1 MPEDVVPDVIEDGV
15 PCLEELRG
23 NGHLI
28 VAEVASMV
36 LRLAGLGCWVPGRQT
51 MRLPD
56 GSRGKNKKRLVVNT
70 RQKFTVQSAKIS

>member
-28 VAEVASMV
+28 VGRSGEHGIAFGGALDVV
-36 LRLAGLGCWVPGRQT
+36 GDTCCVPVRHIVGT
-51 MRLPD
+51 PD
-56 GSRGKNKKRLVVNT
+56 GSPG
-70 RQKFTVQSAKIS
+70 

>member
-70 RQKFTVQSAKIS
+70 RQKFTGQSAKIS

>member
-1 MPEDVVPDVIEDGV
+1 MVPRVIEDRV

-23 NGHLI
+23 TGHLI

-70 RQKFTVQSAKIS
+70 RQKFSRLKSRKI

>member
-36 LRLAGLGCWVPGRQT
+36 LRLVGVDGVWGAGASNNGDT
-51 MRLPD
+51 
-56 GSRGKNKKRLVVNT
+56 
-70 RQKFTVQSAKIS
+70 

>member
-1 MPEDVVPDVIEDGV
+1 MPRDVVPDVIEDGV

-36 LRLAGLGCWVPGRQT
+36 LRLAGLGRWMSLVIRIVC
-51 MRLPD
+51 
-56 GSRGKNKKRLVVNT
+56 RGVI
-70 RQKFTVQSAKIS
+70 Q

>member
-28 VAEVASMV
+28 VGRSGEHGIAFGGALDVV
-36 LRLAGLGCWVPGRQT
+36 GDPYCVPGRHT
-51 MRLPD
+51 VRTPD
-56 GSRGKNKKRLVVNT
+56 ESRGPK
-70 RQKFTVQSAKIS
+70 S

>member
-1 MPEDVVPDVIEDGV
+1 MVPRVIEDGV

-36 LRLAGLGCWVPGRQT
+36 LRLVGVRGVLGAGLGAGASNNGDT
-51 MRLPD
+51 
-56 GSRGKNKKRLVVNT
+56 
-70 RQKFTVQSAKIS
+70 

>member
-1 MPEDVVPDVIEDGV
+1 VFAELYILGCRMWFRDVIEDGV

-36 LRLAGLGCWVPGRQT
+36 LRLVGRW
-51 MRLPD
+51 MSLVIRIVC
-56 GSRGKNKKRLVVNT
+56 RGVI
-70 RQKFTVQSAKIS
+70 Q